1 VVLSVSGSDVND
13 RYVVYNYMEQAWYY
27 GTLNRTFWMDRSIYD
42 NPIAAGTDNYLYE
55 QETGFDADG
64 SALTAYIESSQID
77 LGDGEQFAFIRRM
90 IPDVTF
96 RNSTALVPTVQM
108 TLKTRNFPGGA
119 YLQSTDKDIVKT
131 ASVPVEQFT
140 DQVHVR
146 LRGRSFALRVE
157 SDETGVGWRLGSPRI
172 DVRADGR
179 R

>member
-1 VVLSVSGSDVND
+1 
-13 RYVVYNYMEQAWYY
+13 
-27 GTLNRTFWMDRSIYD
+27 MDRSIYD

-64 SALTAYIESSQID
+64 SPLTAYIESSQID

-90 IPDVTF
+90 IPDITF
-96 RNSTALVPTVQM
+96 RNSTALAPTVQM
-108 TLKTRNFPGGA
+108 TLKTRNFPGGN

-131 ASVPVEQFT
+131 ASVPVEQYT

-157 SDETGVGWRLGSPRI
+157 SDESGVGWRLGSPRV
-172 DVRADGR
+172 DVRPDGR